1 MLPEAAYDGVKTAI
15 SCTSL
20 SGGLKMTLGS
30 GLRLGTEAAPLAGR
44 GIDVNADGA
53 GGNDVVVKGAA
64 VIHAGGDGIYMRRD
78 GTGALKL
85 ELTGGTVSVAG
96 AGKHGIVAV
105 SSATGDVTITQGGGI
120 TTKSGAGI
128 FVSHTG
134 TGGIAVTHDGSI
146 EAVGGSGMYI
156 NNEGTG
162 GITVGTGKGSSIAVK
177 GAGQHGIFAFSNAA
191 GGAGGITVTH
201 DGSITTGNGGGI
213 QVYDNGDNG
222 KRDVSVTTGQG
233 SEITAAGANQA
244 GIYAQVLKGTGT
256 GDVTVTHG
264 GSIATEG
271 GTGIYANNQ
280 GTGGI
285 TVGTGQGSSIAVKGG
300 GTNPHGILALSNA
313 AGGAGDVTVTHGG
326 SITTEN
332 GQGIWANTA
341 GTGGITV
348 GTGQGSSIT
357 VKGSDRQGIL
367 AFSNAA
373 GGAGDITVTH
383 DGSITTEDATGIFV
397 YDNGDDGKR
406 DVSVTTGQGSVITA
420 NVKTAGKSWNGI
432 YAKVFKGT
440 SAGEIRVTHGGSITT
455 KNGTVIRAENTGTG
469 GITVGTGKGSRITA
483 KGNNQHGIHA
493 SSDAAAG
500 GGDLT
505 VTHDGSITTENG
517 IGIYVY
523 NNDADGKRD
532 ISVTTGQGSEIT
544 AAGAN
549 QRGIYAGLWQAT
561 AAGDITVT
569 HNGSMTVEE
578 RFGIETYHAGDGG
591 VTVTTGTGSKITV
604 KKGDRHGIIA
614 YKASGAGDIAV
625 THDGSIDSEG
635 RAGIWAQHKEEG
647 DITVTTGPGSVV
659 TARRAGIVI
668 DHEGAGKFD
677 VAVRGLVTGDS
688 GDSGSGYAGV
698 RVQVRDGDNTV
709 GDGGTI
715 VVGSR
720 AHVRALSG
728 NAVRVDGHAGPV
740 KIILELDEDGLTG
753 YLNGKILNP
762 EQERK
767 KGQETT
773 TAQSDL
779 SFHTRAGMDDDA
791 PLTGLTA
798 DDPVKGI
805 IHRRKVLDLVYD
817 EVIKGQFR
825 EVSHNGKRVW
835 YEFEDVPPV
844 QRLYRDR
851 ARLYEALPSV
861 LLDLNAGPGVGS
873 GMCGGGA
880 RAEVS
885 MSEGERMAESSTT
898 SAGWRKQAL
907 GWDVKRRVVEAGY
920 DFPAD
925 GSLCV
930 GFSAGRR
937 TVKADVMRGGG
948 VKAEATGGA
957 VTLGWRPDSGVDVSW
972 RLSYSRLHDIELSPA
987 GGGAVIAAPGG
998 GGVSVSVAAG
1008 KRMEFQGMQVTPRA
1022 GFEFSSVETGGFTE
1036 PAALEGAGEVSD
1048 VRAGS
1053 VKGTL
1058 GARIDMAAGEA
1069 GTLWAAADVEHDFK
1083 GRTDITVTGAV
1094 LEAEMKPT
1102 WGRLGLGGE
1111 FRLSDMMTVSGG
1123 AYYAAGGGGNKDL
1136 GGSLALNVSF

>member
-1 MLPEAAYDGVKTAI
+1 MSRTGTTRIYAPGRGGASPPAAERKGGGGNSRDSSVPPRRAGGLAAVLTGLAAVSAAPPSAVAQSCSPAGYTGTLPEAAYDGVKTAI

-44 GIDVNADGA
+44 GIDVNAAGA
-53 GGNDVVVKGAA
+53 GGNDVVVKGSA

-85 ELTGGTVSVAG
+85 ELTGG
-96 AGKHGIVAV
+96 
-105 SSATGDVTITQGGGI
+105 
-120 TTKSGAGI
+120 
-128 FVSHTG
+128 
-134 TGGIAVTHDGSI
+134 SI
-146 EAVGGSGMYI
+146 EAEAVGGSGMYI

-162 GITVGTGKGSSIAVK
+162 GITVGTGKDSSIAVKGVAQDGIRAFSNAAAGAGAITVTHDGSITTEEGTGITAYDNGKRDISIMTGPGSSIAVK
-177 GAGQHGIFAFSNAA
+177 GAGQYGINAFSDAA
-191 GGAGGITVTH
+191 GFAGGITVTH
-201 DGSITTGNGGGI
+201 GGGI
-213 QVYDNGDNG
+213 TTENGIGIYVYSQGTG
-222 KRDVSVTTGQG
+222 GITVGTGQG
-233 SEITAAGANQA
+233 SEITAAGANKA

-256 GDVTVTHG
+256 GDVTVTHN

-271 GTGIYANNQ
+271 GTGIYADNQ
-280 GTGGI
+280 
-285 TVGTGQGSSIAVKGG
+285 
-300 GTNPHGILALSNA
+300 
-313 AGGAGDVTVTHGG
+313 
-326 SITTEN
+326 
-332 GQGIWANTA
+332 
-341 GTGGITV
+341 
-348 GTGQGSSIT
+348 
-357 VKGSDRQGIL
+357 
-367 AFSNAA
+367 
-373 GGAGDITVTH
+373 
-383 DGSITTEDATGIFV
+383 
-397 YDNGDDGKR
+397 
-406 DVSVTTGQGSVITA
+406 
-420 NVKTAGKSWNGI
+420 
-432 YAKVFKGT
+432 
-440 SAGEIRVTHGGSITT
+440 
-455 KNGTVIRAENTGTG
+455 GTG
-469 GITVGTGKGSRITA
+469 GITVGTGKGSSIAVKVGRT
-483 KGNNQHGIHA
+483 NPHGILA
-493 SSDAAAG
+493 FSNAADG
-500 GGDLT
+500 TGNIT
-505 VTHDGSITTENG
+505 VTHEGSITTEG
-517 IGIYVY
+517 GTGIYVY
-523 NNDADGKRD
+523 DNGVDGKRD

-728 NAVRVDGHAGPV
+728 DAVRVDGHAGPV

-753 YLNGKILNP
+753 HLDGKIRNP
-762 EQERK
+762 KQERK

-779 SFHTRAGMDDDA
+779 SFHTRAGTDDDA

-817 EVIKGQFR
+817 EVIKGQLQALTEKDGPGYRFKDLLPIPFR
-825 EVSHNGKRVW
+825 
-835 YEFEDVPPV
+835 
-844 QRLYRDR
+844 RLYRDR

-861 LLDLNAGPGVGS
+861 LLALNAGPGAGS

-885 MSEGERMAESSTT
+885 MSEGERAAGSSTT
-898 SAGWRKQAL
+898 AAGWRKQAL

-1008 KRMEFQGMQVTPRA
+1008 KRMEFRGMKVTPRA

-1053 VKGTL
+1053 LKGTL

-1069 GTLWAAADVEHDFK
+1069 GTLWAAADMEHDFK